1 MKSGG
6 PNRPLTDEVGRGRFR
21 EDLLFRLAVVR
32 IRLPALRERVEDIPR
47 IANAYWHRMLGEVG
61 KRAVIGAD
69 ALAALARHGWPGNV
83 RELQNV
89 IAGLALV
96 APSRGRV
103 SARHVAQ
110 VLAGRELTAARVLS
124 LDAARRVFERGQ
136 VAAALAR
143 HAGHRSAAAHELG
156 LTRQGLAKAMKRL
169 GLEGCDT
176 AGVA

>member
-1 MKSGG
+1 MKSAAG
-6 PNRPLTDEVGRGRFR
+6 DS
-21 EDLLFRLAVVR
+21 VR
-32 IRLPALRERVEDIPR
+32 ICCFVWRSFAFGCRPCA
-47 IANAYWHRMLGEVG
+47 IASRTFRSSPTRTGTGCSAKSASGPCSAPTRWR
-61 KRAVIGAD
+61 RS
-69 ALAALARHGWPGNV
+69 ARHGWPGNV

-110 VLAGRELTAARVLS
+110 VLAGRELTASRVLS

-143 HAGHRSAAAHELG
+143 HAGHRSAAAQELG

-169 GLEGCDT
+169 GLEDCDT